1 MTLVIIAI
9 CLLTLLYVH
18 LLVRIVNVEHTLGD
32 FAEFIIDIDEMME
45 ESADKLKEIKERL
58 EQVFAKKVKKI
69 TKKFAKLSEH

>member
-18 LLVRIVNVEHTLGD
+18 LLVRIVNIEHTLGD
-32 FAEFIIDIDEMME
+32 FAAFIIDIDEMME

-69 TKKFAKLSEH
+69 TKKVTKK

>member
-69 TKKFAKLSEH
+69 TKKVTKK